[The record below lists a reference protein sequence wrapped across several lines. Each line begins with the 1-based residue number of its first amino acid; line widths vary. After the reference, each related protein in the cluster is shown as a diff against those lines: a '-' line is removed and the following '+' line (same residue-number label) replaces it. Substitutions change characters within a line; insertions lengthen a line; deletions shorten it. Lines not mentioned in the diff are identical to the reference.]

1 MKPPKSYCL
10 FQSAAPKSLGAKTA
24 RGFTLVELMITIV
37 IVGLLTAI
45 ALPTYINQQ
54 SKARATCAVIQVSAL
69 AKEQQIHFTQNSQFA
84 SDYTTLGSTQPEA
97 CGGYNRPTLSSS
109 VIDASPT
116 DTTNGLCVR
125 ATLANGSFKLIKP
138 FKGICGAG

>member
-54 SKARATCAVIQVSAL
+54 SKARATCALIQVSAL
-69 AKEQQIHFTQNSQFA
+69 AKEQQVHFTQNSQFA

-97 CGGYNRPTLSSS
+97 CAGYNRPTLSRS

-116 DTTNGLCVR
+116 DTTNGVCVS
-125 ATLANGSFKLIKP
+125 ATLENGSFKLNKRN
-138 FKGICGAG
+138 GICGAG